1 MPTVLFVILLT
12 LGGAG
17 LYLAMPG
24 GRLHVGRAALIV
36 LIGAA
41 AVLVSLI
48 APLAG
53 PHEQGASLALL
64 ALVAMIGA
72 LRVIT
77 HPRPVYSALYFLL
90 VIIAVGGM
98 LVLLDA
104 TFLAAALLIIY
115 AGAIMVTYMFVIMLA
130 QKGGGPAPYDRSA
143 REPLVGVAAGFVLLA
158 ALTGRILGAGAGLDA
173 APAAAGTNL
182 SNIVQVGA
190 RLLTQYV
197 VGVEITG
204 ILLLV
209 AMVGAIA
216 IARRRAVSAQEG
228 EFS

>member
-1 MPTVLFVILLT
+1 MPSALFVILLT

-24 GRLHVGRAALIV
+24 GRFHVGRAALIV
-36 LIGAA
+36 LLGAA

-53 PHEQGASLALL
+53 PHEHGLWLALL
-64 ALVAMIGA
+64 ALVAVVGA

-130 QKGGGPAPYDRSA
+130 QKGGGPAPYDRAA
-143 REPLVGVAAGFVLLA
+143 REPLIGVATGFVLLA
-158 ALTGRILGAGAGLDA
+158 ALTGRVLGAGGELGG
-173 APAAAGTNL
+173 APATPEASL

-204 ILLLV
+204 VLLLV
-209 AMVGAIA
+209 AMVGAIT
-216 IARRRAVSAQEG
+216 IARRRAVTEQEG
-228 EFS
+228 EFR

>member
-1 MPTVLFVILLT
+1 MPTALFVILLT

-41 AVLVSLI
+41 AVLVALI

-53 PHEQGASLALL
+53 PHEHGLWLALL
-64 ALVAMIGA
+64 ALVAMLGA

-130 QKGGGPAPYDRSA
+130 QKGGGPAPYDRNA
-143 REPLVGVAAGFVLLA
+143 REPFVGVAAGFVLLA
-158 ALTGRILGAGAGLDA
+158 ALTGRLLANGARLGG
-173 APAAAGTNL
+173 APAAGEPHLA
-182 SNIVQVGA
+182 NIVQVGA
-190 RLLTQYV
+190 RLLTHYV

-209 AMVGAIA
+209 AMVGAIT
-216 IARRRAVSAQEG
+216 IARRRAASDQEE
-228 EFS
+228 EFC